1 MIFGLS
7 YIRIAAYAVIAIAM
21 GYLIYQYRTGQAA
34 KAEVETLQKANQE
47 LIDYHNA
54 YVKRRA
60 DQDAITEKVSHDY
73 ENAVTDLVG
82 QLNAARDA
90 NSHIRV
96 CHAVPQA
103 SPSSTA
109 PSGPHDPSED
119 RPSGTTEQV
128 VSTSEL
134 YEIAGEAAEC
144 GQRLNH
150 LQDWIRSQAAIA
162 APN

>member
-7 YIRIAAYAVIAIAM
+7 YIRVAAYAVIAIAM

-34 KAEVETLQKANQE
+34 KAEVATLQKANQE

-96 CHAVPQA
+96 CKPAMPREA
-103 SPSSTA
+103 PSTA
-109 PSGPHDPSED
+109 PSGPHDPGQD
-119 RPSGTTEQV
+119 RPSGPTEQV

-150 LQDWIRSQAAIA
+150 LQEWIRQQAAL
-162 APN
+162 